1 MKEAKGGLAEFLDD
15 TIQLSTIVLLIL
27 LEADTKFERF
37 TLFTKF
43 PFVPSNIFQGVQW
56 TLPSC
61 ILSRQNESGQL
72 RDRCYQPRLTLL
84 LLCFAVL
91 SVGSQAICGLT
102 PVKSLT
108 NKPPSML

>member
-1 MKEAKGGLAEFLDD
+1 MFQTESFERNLGVRMKEAKGGLAEFLDD

-43 PFVPSNIFQGVQW
+43 LSVPSNIFQGVQW

-61 ILSRQNESGQL
+61 ILSRQNESG
-72 RDRCYQPRLTLL
+72 
-84 LLCFAVL
+84 
-91 SVGSQAICGLT
+91 
-102 PVKSLT
+102 
-108 NKPPSML
+108 